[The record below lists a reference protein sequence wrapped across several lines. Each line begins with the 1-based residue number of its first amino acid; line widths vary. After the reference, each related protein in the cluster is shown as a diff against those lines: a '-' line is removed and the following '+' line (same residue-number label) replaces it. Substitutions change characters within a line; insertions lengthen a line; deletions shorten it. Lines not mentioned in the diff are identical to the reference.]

1 MSKLIR
7 FVNHSFWHFF
17 IHDVEV
23 SRNDSNQFKNGGTH
37 ILSPMVIT
45 MLCTRKPNGEQGDE
59 GSFGT
64 SCMSSNQERSHLPPS
79 NPRLD
84 GGRSKLTLPS
94 QYIFSDR
101 PA

>member
-1 MSKLIR
+1 MSKLIG

-23 SRNDSNQFKNGGTH
+23 SRNDSNLFKNGSTH
-37 ILSPMVIT
+37 ILSLMVIT

-64 SCMSSNQERSHLPPS
+64 SCMSSNQE
-79 NPRLD
+79 
-84 GGRSKLTLPS
+84 
-94 QYIFSDR
+94 
-101 PA
+101 

>member
-7 FVNHSFWHFF
+7 FVNHSFWLFF

-23 SRNDSNQFKNGGTH
+23 SRNDSNQFKNGSTH
-37 ILSPMVIT
+37 ILSPMVIS

-59 GSFGT
+59 GSCGT
-64 SCMSSNQERSHLPPS
+64 SSRSSNQERSYLPPS

-84 GGRSKLTLPS
+84 GGGGKLTLPS